1 MTEAVSRSCSRVL
14 PHHEWVSELFL
25 GDASAW
31 LKDGC
36 VMLTCRVLWH
46 GPLFHIPLPHGAD
59 SGLVNEG
66 RMLATYSL
74 VLDVALDSA
83 PKFPTS
89 KTNSAR
95 GFVLTARTLMTMT
108 HGARWWQ
115 QEQEDLMR
123 GWEINNLIFEMERT
137 ILWDLT
143 PRHAHVDEQDSRQDD
158 DEWRN
163 WPADKP
169 ELDCFD
175 EWDEDDGPPHTE
187 QSLEQLRKGVA
198 QVRPPVRSRCC
209 SGSGCHDGTCIAV
222 ECTIDC
228 CEGADGSRC

>member
-108 HGARWWQ
+108 YGARWWQ

-123 GWEINNLIFEMERT
+123 GWEINNLIFKMERT

-143 PRHAHVDEQDSRQDD
+143 PDMHT
-158 DEWRN
+158 WTN
-163 WPADKP
+163 KTADRTMMNGGT
-169 ELDCFD
+169 
-175 EWDEDDGPPHTE
+175 GPRTNP
-187 QSLEQLRKGVA
+187 SLTVSMNGMKTMDLLT
-198 QVRPPVRSRCC
+198 PSNH
-209 SGSGCHDGTCIAV
+209 SNS
-222 ECTIDC
+222 
-228 CEGADGSRC
+228 